1 MSVTTSNPETKQPRA
16 GGRRKVFVRLLSR
29 AALVPRGRSL
39 TALLAVVVAAS
50 VATAVLNIYVDVQ
63 AKLRKEFR
71 SYGAN
76 IVVLGNS
83 GASLPPDA
91 LARVDALLAGR
102 GAAVPF
108 AYIVARTA
116 DGSPVVVA
124 GTDMQR
130 ARKVNGWWSVSAWPE
145 GGTQGLL
152 GMRAAAMLSP
162 EGKPFE
168 LSFQGRKVQ
177 VSPAGT
183 LHTGAAED
191 SRVYLPLA
199 SFVNW
204 TGVAPST
211 VEVAVSGSASDID
224 AMVQSLSNSLP
235 TAEVRPVRQIVEG
248 EERVLG
254 KTRSALLASALVI
267 ILTAGL
273 CLLATLTAR
282 VLDQRRNFAIMKALG
297 ASERLVNGLF
307 AAEAAGIGIVGAVV
321 GYGVGSGVAAWI
333 GRANF
338 HAAIAPRISVFPW
351 VLAGSLAVALISA
364 VVPIGLLRRVQP
376 AVILRGE

>member
-1 MSVTTSNPETKQPRA
+1 M
-16 GGRRKVFVRLLSR
+16 FVRLLSR

-307 AAEAAGIGIVGAVV
+307 AAEAAGIGIVGAVL

-376 AVILRGE
+376 AVILRGD